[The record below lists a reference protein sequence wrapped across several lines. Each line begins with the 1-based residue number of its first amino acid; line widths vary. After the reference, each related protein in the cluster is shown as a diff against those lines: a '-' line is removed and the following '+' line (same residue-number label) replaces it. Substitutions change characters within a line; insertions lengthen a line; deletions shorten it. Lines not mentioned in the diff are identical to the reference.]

1 MPVKNGMSGTNPR
14 SRTGRSLPRFASDE
28 DSAETGG
35 LVEEAP
41 PLQGEA
47 VVRGYDNGSLEL
59 AACMVGHANEPKAAA
74 PPASGS
80 PQSAARTPAR
90 RPEKAGARPSPRP
103 QVEAAMAALRRMML
117 GGGLL
122 RPIDPGHQKVGI

>member
-14 SRTGRSLPRFASDE
+14 SRTGRSLPRLASDE

-74 PPASGS
+74 PPASVAHS
-80 PQSAARTPAR
+80 PPPEPPRGGRRRRARAQVLARTS
-90 RPEKAGARPSPRP
+90 RPP
-103 QVEAAMAALRRMML
+103 
-117 GGGLL
+117 
-122 RPIDPGHQKVGI
+122 